1 MKYTEEEMTA
11 MAKSCQWYS
20 TNRPELYS
28 HFLLVMSMYT
38 GTDPAVVHKQ
48 INDLANK

>member
-1 MKYTEEEMTA
+1 MKYTEEEMIA

-20 TNRPELYS
+20 TNNPALYS
-28 HFLLVMSMYT
+28 QFLLVMSVYT
-38 GTDPAVVHKQ
+38 GTNPAVVHKQ